1 MVATGPDVDAA
12 VAFYTDGCAEMV
24 EDQLPDGSLCVYPP
38 ARMVRDAADDGGLI
52 VAKDGDRIVAACI
65 LNRSPDDAYLEARW
79 LTDLSEGEFLVLH
92 ALRVSPDHRG
102 MGLAGRLLDKVADI
116 ARAREFRSVRLDCLE
131 GNEGAF
137 RLYESHGFVR
147 TDVVTI
153 TYEDIGTDVVTITYE
168 DIGSPRRFR
177 LFELVL
183 RDGVST
189 SRSASPGCT
198 PRRASC

>member
-1 MVATGPDVDAA
+1 MVLNTDDGCDVVVATGPDVDAA
-12 VAFYTDGCAEMV
+12 VAFYTDGCSEMV
-24 EDQLPDGSLCVYPP
+24 EDLLPDGCRCVYPP
-38 ARMVRDAADDGGLI
+38 ARMVRDAAEDGGLI
-52 VAKDGDRIVAACI
+52 VAKDGERIVAACI

-79 LTDLSEGEFLVLH
+79 LTDLPKGEFLVLH

-102 MGLAGRLLDKVADI
+102 MGLAGRLLDKAADL
-116 ARAREFRSVRLDCLE
+116 ARARGFRSVRLDCLE

-137 RLYESHGFVR
+137 RLYGSHGFVQ
-147 TDVVTI
+147 
-153 TYEDIGTDVVTITYE
+153 TDVVTITYE
-168 DIGSPRRFR
+168 DIGSPQRFR

-189 SRSASPGCT
+189 SRSASPGCN

>member
-1 MVATGPDVDAA
+1 MVLNGDGGCTVVVAAGPDVDAA

-24 EDQLPDGSLCVYPP
+24 EDLLPDGSLCVYPP

-52 VAKDGDRIVAACI
+52 VAKDK
-65 LNRSPDDAYLEARW
+65 PDDAYLGARW
-79 LTDLSEGEFLVLH
+79 LTDLSKGEFLVLH

-102 MGLAGRLLDKVADI
+102 MGLAGRLLDKVADM
-116 ARAREFRSVRLDCLE
+116 ARARGFRSVRLDCLE
-131 GNEGAF
+131 GNEGTF

-153 TYEDIGTDVVTITYE
+153 TYEDIG
-168 DIGSPRRFR
+168 SPQRFR